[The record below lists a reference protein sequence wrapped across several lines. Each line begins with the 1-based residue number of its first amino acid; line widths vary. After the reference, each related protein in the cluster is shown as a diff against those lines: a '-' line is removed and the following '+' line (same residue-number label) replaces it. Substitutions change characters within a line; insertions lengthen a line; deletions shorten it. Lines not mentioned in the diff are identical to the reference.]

1 MSEQN
6 IGIKDTK
13 EKLFYELSWEFI
25 EEMARQMAANKGD
38 KYPLFNWQKP
48 IDPEQLKQ
56 AITRHFIELQK
67 GNLHDDREFGH
78 ILALAC
84 NSMMLWY
91 QYKYNE
97 EHNNV

>member
-1 MSEQN
+1 MS
-6 IGIKDTK
+6 GIKET
-13 EKLFYELSWEFI
+13 ENKLFYELSWEFI
-25 EEMARQMAANKGD
+25 EQMATRMAINKGD
-38 KYPLFNWQKP
+38 KYPPYNWLKP

-67 GNLHDDREFGH
+67 GNLHDDQELGH
-78 ILALAC
+78 IIALAC

-97 EHNNV
+97 TRDNI